1 MPGCAGRS
9 KRYCFFFSS
18 RRRHT
23 RLQGDWSSDV
33 CSSDLTGKSYYGSEV
48 QSPNFRTIDLSQKKP
63 ININCGEIIQFSSNG
78 KTFIWKADSIYHS
91 EVPIAKFAPKGFDAQ
106 GRSMFVAP
114 NEYEYGG

>member
-1 MPGCAGRS
+1 MKSTLSLAAVAMMLVTSQAWADTFP
-9 KRYCFFFSS
+9 
-18 RRRHT
+18 
-23 RLQGDWSSDV
+23 
-33 CSSDLTGKSYYGSEV
+33 TGKSYYGSEV

-63 ININCGEIIQFSSNG
+63 ININCGEIIKFSSNG